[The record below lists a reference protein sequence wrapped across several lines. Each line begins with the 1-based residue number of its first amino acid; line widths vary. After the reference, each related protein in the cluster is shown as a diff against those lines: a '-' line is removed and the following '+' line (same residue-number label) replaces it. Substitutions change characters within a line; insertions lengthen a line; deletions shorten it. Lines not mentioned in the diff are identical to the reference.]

1 MPKITPL
8 SSLEKKQK
16 LRVGIYARVSTADQ
30 QTLPLQLEVMR
41 QYAKTRKWQIIHE
54 VKDIGS
60 GISDRKQ
67 REMLM
72 QAARRREIDTVIVW
86 KLDRWGRSLHDLVST
101 LKELSELDVGFVSLT
116 EAIDL
121 NTALGRAMAGVLAVF
136 AEFER
141 EMLRERVKAGI
152 AQARKKGKNH
162 GRPKTAAQHKT
173 KIKQLFSQGLSK
185 AEIARRL
192 KIGRTSVIRLLAT

>member
-1 MPKITPL
+1 MPKVIFPTA
-8 SSLEKKQK
+8 LEKQK

-72 QAARRREIDTVIVW
+72 QAARRREIDSVIVW

-192 KIGRTSVIRLLAT
+192 KIGRTSVIRLLTN